1 MPLSTQHFSWLV
13 VGYKNM
19 LDELTLT
26 YIFYSFF
33 LFYITKWMK
42 DFEGSSQ
49 GLKLFLTFFAGL
61 GTFYGLGMLIYIG
74 YSTSW
79 MLVLKVFGI
88 TIISTTILIAIE
100 AIITSKIIPM
110 NYAVPKTAII
120 SFFVVP
126 IAGYRLL
133 VLSGLI

>member
-1 MPLSTQHFSWLV
+1 MF
-13 VGYKNM
+13 
-19 LDELTLT
+19 DELTLT

-49 GLKLFLTFFAGL
+49 GVELFLTFFAGL

-88 TIISTTILIAIE
+88 TIISTSILVAIE
-100 AIITSKIIPM
+100 VIITSKIIRM
-110 NYAVPKTAII
+110 NYAVPKIAII